1 MLHFRRVTHT
11 CPAGLPSTT
20 TGRTPHDLRPGG
32 TAARADL
39 RHRPGHGTT
48 RDDVAATD
56 VPPRPF
62 LKWAGGKRQLLPELR
77 RFYPRTFGRY
87 FEPFV
92 GSGAVFFDLAAHG
105 LLSGRGARL
114 SDVNVDVIGCYR
126 AVVAD
131 LPGVVR
137 HLRRLAAGH
146 ATAGGAHYY
155 DVRDRHFNPMR
166 RRLRGSGVHGTG
178 SLVRYSPR
186 LAAMLIYLNRTGFN
200 GLFRLNSRGEYNV
213 PAGRYANPRICD
225 EPALTAAASVM
236 TRVAA
241 EVCYEPF
248 EHVLDH
254 ARRGDFVYLDP
265 PYAPLTATARFTSY
279 TESGFTND
287 DQRRLQEVVVGLA
300 ERGCQ
305 VLLSNSTASLVR
317 ELYER
322 DPQARRAGL
331 RVWRVRARRA
341 INARGSSRGA
351 IDELLITNVPR
362 RPGRAGLPG

>member
-1 MLHFRRVTHT
+1 MR
-11 CPAGLPSTT
+11 PAALPPTT
-20 TGRTPHDLRPGG
+20 IGRTLHDLVRPGESAG
-32 TAARADL
+32 RADL
-39 RHRPGHGTT
+39 RHR
-48 RDDVAATD
+48 
-56 VPPRPF
+56 PRPF

-77 RFYPRTFGRY
+77 LFYPGKFGRY

-105 LLSGRGARL
+105 LLRKRGARL
-114 SDVNVDVIGCYR
+114 SDVNVDVIGCYQ
-126 AVVAD
+126 AVLAD
-131 LPGVVR
+131 LPAVIR
-137 HLRRLAAGH
+137 HLERLAAGY
-146 ATAGGAHYY
+146 ATDGDAHYY
-155 DVRDRHFNPMR
+155 DVRDRHFNPQR
-166 RRLRGSGVHGTG
+166 QRLRGARGHGTG

-213 PAGRYANPRICD
+213 PVGRYANPRICD
-225 EPALTAAASVM
+225 EPTLTAASSVM
-236 TRVAA
+236 AGVAA
-241 EVCYEPF
+241 EICYEPF

-254 ARRGDFVYLDP
+254 ARRGDFLYLDP

-279 TESGFTND
+279 TESGFTSD

-322 DPQARRAGL
+322 DPRARRAGL

-341 INARGSSRGA
+341 INARGASRGP

-362 RPGRAGLPG
+362 RHGRAILSG